1 LSRPVLAI
9 DGPSGAG
16 KGTVCQLVAQELGWS
31 LLDSG
36 ALYRILGL
44 AAIRAG
50 IDLDNGDSLGQL
62 VHKLSISFEPGSSD
76 ELQVLLAGENVTR
89 EIRTE
94 TAGDSASQ
102 VAVHPKVREALL
114 LLQQNYAQ
122 GCGLVADGRDM
133 GTVVFP
139 HAPLKIFLTASAEE
153 RANRRY
159 KQLKDKGEDVNVSRL
174 LEEIKARDER
184 DAARSASP
192 LIPADDAIQ
201 IDSTAMSIEQVT
213 QAVLAEAK
221 NRGLA

>member
-1 LSRPVLAI
+1 LNRPVLVI

-44 AAIRAG
+44 AANRAD
-50 IDLDNGDSLGQL
+50 IDLDNGNSLGQL
-62 VHKLSISFEPGSSD
+62 VHKLSISFEPGPSG

-94 TAGDSASQ
+94 TAGDNASQ
-102 VAVHPKVREALL
+102 VAVHRKVREALL
-114 LLQQNYAQ
+114 LLQQSYAQ

-159 KQLKDKGEDVNVSRL
+159 KQLKDKGEDVNVPRL

-213 QAVLAEAK
+213 HAVLAEAK
-221 NRGLA
+221 KRGLA

>member
-1 LSRPVLAI
+1 MNRPVLAI

-44 AAIRAG
+44 AATRVG
-50 IDLDNGDSLGQL
+50 IELDDGDSLGQL
-62 VHKLSISFEPGSSD
+62 VHKLSIGFEPGLSG
-76 ELQVLLAGENVTR
+76 ELQVLLDGENVTR

-94 TAGDSASQ
+94 TAGDNASQ
-102 VAVHPKVREALL
+102 VAVHPQVRQSLL

-133 GTVVFP
+133 GTMVFP
-139 HAPLKIFLTASAEE
+139 YAPLKIFLTASAEE

-159 KQLKDKGEDVNVSRL
+159 KQLKDKGEDVNVPRL

-213 QAVLAEAK
+213 QTVLAEAK
-221 NRGLA
+221 KRGLA

>member
-1 LSRPVLAI
+1 LNRPVLAI

-16 KGTVCQLVAQELGWS
+16 KGTVCQLVAQQLGWS

-62 VHKLSISFEPGSSD
+62 VHKLSISFEPGSSG

-94 TAGDSASQ
+94 TAGDNASQ

-159 KQLKDKGEDVNVSRL
+159 KQLKDKGEDVNVPRL

-192 LIPADDAIQ
+192 LIPAYDAIQ

-221 NRGLA
+221 KRGLA

>member
-1 LSRPVLAI
+1 MSRPVLAI

-50 IDLDNGDSLGQL
+50 IDFDNGDSLGQL

-159 KQLKDKGEDVNVSRL
+159 KQLKDKGEDVNVPRL

-213 QAVLAEAK
+213 QTVLAEAK
-221 NRGLA
+221 KRGLA

>member
-1 LSRPVLAI
+1 LNRPVLAI

-44 AAIRAG
+44 AATRAG
-50 IDLDNGDSLGQL
+50 IDLDNGAILGQL
-62 VHKLSISFEPGSSD
+62 VQKLGIGFEPGPCG
-76 ELQVLLAGENVTR
+76 ELQVLLGGENVTR

-94 TAGDSASQ
+94 IAGASASK
-102 VAVHPKVREALL
+102 VAVHPQVREALL

-139 HAPLKIFLTASAEE
+139 YAPLKIFLTASAEE

-159 KQLKDKGEDVNVSRL
+159 KQLKDKGEDVNVPRL

-213 QAVLAEAK
+213 QTVLAEAK
-221 NRGLA
+221 KRGLA

>member
-62 VHKLSISFEPGSSD
+62 VQMLRIGFDPDPCGEM
-76 ELQVLLAGENVTR
+76 QVLLAGENVTR

-102 VAVHPKVREALL
+102 VAVHPQVRAALL
-114 LLQQNYAQ
+114 LLQQNYAK

-139 HAPLKIFLTASAEE
+139 NAPLKIFLTASAEE

-159 KQLKDKGEDVNVSRL
+159 KQLKDKGEDVNVPRI
-174 LEEIKARDER
+174 LEEVKARDER
-184 DAARSASP
+184 DAARSVSP

-213 QAVLAEAK
+213 HAVLAEAK
-221 NRGLA
+221 KRGLA

>member
-1 LSRPVLAI
+1 MSRPVLAI

>member
-1 LSRPVLAI
+1 MSRPVLAI

-114 LLQQNYAQ
+114 LLQQNYVTMEVKDLA
-122 GCGLVADGRDM
+122 
-133 GTVVFP
+133 F
-139 HAPLKIFLTASAEE
+139 HLTS
-153 RANRRY
+153 RNHNKGDVQKRKLY
-159 KQLKDKGEDVNVSRL
+159 KKH
-174 LEEIKARDER
+174 I
-184 DAARSASP
+184 
-192 LIPADDAIQ
+192 
-201 IDSTAMSIEQVT
+201 
-213 QAVLAEAK
+213 
-221 NRGLA
+221 

>member
-1 LSRPVLAI
+1 MSRPVLAI

-50 IDLDNGDSLGQL
+50 IDFDNGDSLGQL

-159 KQLKDKGEDVNVSRL
+159 KQLKDKGEDVNVRMPFCFH
-174 LEEIKARDER
+174 KDNV
-184 DAARSASP
+184 SP
-192 LIPADDAIQ
+192 EP
-201 IDSTAMSIEQVT
+201 M
-213 QAVLAEAK
+213 
-221 NRGLA
+221 

>member
-1 LSRPVLAI
+1 M
-9 DGPSGAG
+9 
-16 KGTVCQLVAQELGWS
+16 AQNLGWS

-44 AAIRAG
+44 AAIRSS
-50 IDLDNGDSLGQL
+50 IDLDNGESLGQL
-62 VHKLSISFEPGSSD
+62 VHKLNISFEPGTAG

-89 EIRTE
+89 AIRTE

-102 VAVHPKVREALL
+102 VAVHPQVRQSLL
-114 LLQQNYAQ
+114 LLQQNYAE
-122 GCGLVADGRDM
+122 GRPLVADGRDM

-139 HAPLKIFLTASAEE
+139 DAPLKIFLTASAEE

-159 KQLKDKGEDVNVSRL
+159 KQLKDKGEDVNVPRL

-184 DAARSASP
+184 DALRQVSP

-213 QAVLAEAK
+213 EIVLAEAK
-221 NRGLA
+221 KTRPNLIINVL

>member
-1 LSRPVLAI
+1 LNRPVLAI

-50 IDLDNGDSLGQL
+50 IDLDDGDSLGQL
-62 VHKLSISFEPGSSD
+62 VHKLNISFDPVSSG

-102 VAVHPKVREALL
+102 VAVHPQVRQALL

-159 KQLKDKGEDVNVSRL
+159 KQLKDKGEDVNVPRL

-201 IDSTAMSIEQVT
+201 IDSTAMSVEQVT
-213 QAVLAEAK
+213 QTVLAEAK
-221 NRGLA
+221 KRGLA

>member
-1 LSRPVLAI
+1 MNRPVLAI

-44 AAIRAG
+44 AAIRVG
-50 IDLDNGDSLGQL
+50 IDLDNGAVLGQL
-62 VHKLSISFEPGSSD
+62 VQKLSIGFEPGPCG
-76 ELQVLLAGENVTR
+76 ELQVLLDGENVTR
-89 EIRTE
+89 QIRTE
-94 TAGDSASQ
+94 TAGANASQ
-102 VAVHPKVREALL
+102 VAVHTQVRDALL
-114 LLQQNYAQ
+114 MLQQNYAK

-159 KQLKDKGEDVNVSRL
+159 KQLKDKGEDVNVPRL

-213 QAVLAEAK
+213 HVVLAEAK
-221 NRGLA
+221 KRGLA

>member
-1 LSRPVLAI
+1 LAI

-16 KGTVCQLVAQELGWS
+16 KGTLSQLVAQKLGWS

-44 AAIRAG
+44 AAIRAS
-50 IDLDNGDSLGQL
+50 IDLSNGDSLGQL
-62 VHKLSISFEPGSSD
+62 VHTLSISFAPEPSG

-94 TAGDSASQ
+94 TAGDNASQ
-102 VAVHPKVREALL
+102 VAVHPQVRQALL
-114 LLQQNYAQ
+114 KLQQNYAQ

-139 HAPLKIFLTASAEE
+139 NAPLKIFLTASAQE

-159 KQLKDKGEDVNVSRL
+159 KQLKEKGEDVNVRRL

-184 DAARSASP
+184 DAARLVSP

-201 IDSTAMSIEQVT
+201 IDSTTMSIEDVT
-213 QAVLAEAK
+213 RSVLAEAK
-221 NRGLA
+221 KRGLA